1 MKVYFRR
8 LAALSIAALIG
19 SFGSV
24 SVATSRAADDL
35 LTIGSDAPMLDI
47 EHWVQD
53 GEGKFGKVTKF
64 KKDNVY
70 VVEFWATWCGPCVAS
85 MPHIV
90 EMQSKYA
97 DKGVQIIS
105 ISDEPLDTV
114 QEFLDREVPRSKEPK
129 TFRELT
135 KSYSLTTDPDGS
147 SNESYM
153 QAAKQNGIPCAFL
166 VGKDSKIEWIGHP
179 MELDAALDAVVEGTW
194 DRAKFAEEFKES
206 QEMQSLMQDAQ
217 IQVGGLLR
225 KKKMP
230 EALAKMDE
238 FIEKVKKPEIKLQF
252 SMMKLNLHQIAGSDD
267 KEVAST
273 FESIF
278 KLAEANPMMSNQV
291 AWMAWEMSD
300 NGQLNSKETLKAALV
315 LARAAAEKQEGN
327 SKAATLDTASH
338 LEYSLG
344 NLDAALKL
352 QQQAME
358 LADDDQ
364 KESLKEFLQKLKDE
378 SGVKK

>member
-1 MKVYFRR
+1 
-8 LAALSIAALIG
+8 
-19 SFGSV
+19 
-24 SVATSRAADDL
+24 
-35 LTIGSDAPMLDI
+35 
-47 EHWVQD
+47 
-53 GEGKFGKVTKF
+53 
-64 KKDNVY
+64 
-70 VVEFWATWCGPCVAS
+70 
-85 MPHIV
+85 
-90 EMQSKYA
+90 
-97 DKGVQIIS
+97 
-105 ISDEPLDTV
+105 
-114 QEFLDREVPRSKEPK
+114 
-129 TFRELT
+129 
-135 KSYSLTTDPDGS
+135 
-147 SNESYM
+147 
-153 QAAKQNGIPCAFL
+153 
-166 VGKDSKIEWIGHP
+166 
-179 MELDAALDAVVEGTW
+179 
-194 DRAKFAEEFKES
+194 
-206 QEMQSLMQDAQ
+206 
-217 IQVGGLLR
+217 
-225 KKKMP
+225 
-230 EALAKMDE
+230 
-238 FIEKVKKPEIKLQF
+238 
-252 SMMKLNLHQIAGSDD
+252 MMKLNLHQIAGSDD

>member
-1 MKVYFRR
+1 MKVHFRR

-19 SFGSV
+19 SIGSV

-35 LTIGSDAPMLDI
+35 LTIGSDAPLLDI

-114 QEFLDREVPRSKEPK
+114 QEFLDRDVPRSKEPK

-153 QAAKQNGIPCAFL
+153 QAAKQNGI
-166 VGKDSKIEWIGHP
+166 GHP

-206 QEMQSLMQDAQ
+206 QEMQSLMQDVQ

-327 SKAATLDTASH
+327 SKAATLDTVSH

>member
-1 MKVYFRR
+1 
-8 LAALSIAALIG
+8 
-19 SFGSV
+19 
-24 SVATSRAADDL
+24 
-35 LTIGSDAPMLDI
+35 
-47 EHWVQD
+47 
-53 GEGKFGKVTKF
+53 
-64 KKDNVY
+64 
-70 VVEFWATWCGPCVAS
+70 
-85 MPHIV
+85 
-90 EMQSKYA
+90 
-97 DKGVQIIS
+97 
-105 ISDEPLDTV
+105 
-114 QEFLDREVPRSKEPK
+114 
-129 TFRELT
+129 
-135 KSYSLTTDPDGS
+135 
-147 SNESYM
+147 
-153 QAAKQNGIPCAFL
+153 
-166 VGKDSKIEWIGHP
+166 
-179 MELDAALDAVVEGTW
+179 
-194 DRAKFAEEFKES
+194 
-206 QEMQSLMQDAQ
+206 
-217 IQVGGLLR
+217 
-225 KKKMP
+225 MP

-327 SKAATLDTASH
+327 SKAATLDTVSH